1 MSCFQAFYFMVGS
14 TLAFNLLVLQSA
26 LFILHSVLKFLDN
39 AVSISP
45 QFNLHI
51 SVQKLQTTNEL
62 SSSRQYFCLLV
73 FLKELVKTLGTLGFP
88 HFILKMYF
96 RDSGNCI
103 TFGHCCRAEFSL
115 LQPCLRLG
123 ALMNLF
129 GNSGRNWQRT
139 RFWPLLLLICGA
151 VI

>member
-1 MSCFQAFYFMVGS
+1 MVGS

-51 SVQKLQTTNEL
+51 SEQKLQTTNEL

-73 FLKELVKTLGTLGFP
+73 FLKELVKTLFPTLYLKCISG
-88 HFILKMYF
+88 IL
-96 RDSGNCI
+96 GI
-103 TFGHCCRAEFSL
+103 
-115 LQPCLRLG
+115 
-123 ALMNLF
+123 
-129 GNSGRNWQRT
+129 
-139 RFWPLLLLICGA
+139 
-151 VI
+151 V